1 MDILNHISKAIKEAK
16 WLEITYQNKQNETT
30 QYWIAIKDIEP
41 KSRELMVDMFNAS
54 KSMDSVRAK
63 ISFDRIKSATI
74 LNFCTYEGADTLAA
88 KIESN
93 LDKFQWMNY
102 DHFNHNV
109 LNYYAECNI
118 LDGDPSQKDYALIEG
133 IDLSILRKN
142 KSHKLNDVQMEQIIK
157 QIYHY
162 DVNKASNSHY
172 SLVINCFSI
181 DCGKSKFVMAY
192 YNVSFDPSRKSLV
205 LDKQLRFNKSFLIEG
220 RKHSLFNYINMDVD
234 KFIET
239 FEENYHEYL
248 DIIQENLK
256 SREIINTRPEMM
268 ILQRDLTVNLEETYA
283 VIEAN
288 YENNDLAVPLKSFFG
303 NISKRNNIRRKEP
316 SLIIYDRKIN
326 INQMRVLYNAMKYP
340 VTYVQGPPGTGKTQT
355 IINVVLSAFYN
366 NKTMLICSSNNKPVD
381 GIVEKLKFSYRGETI
396 NFPYLR
402 LGNIEDVKKATSR
415 ILELYNYVV
424 ATSKRSKE
432 DMLEKIK
439 VTSDN
444 KNEKLIELLNIQE
457 QRVEVENYLDNAQRF
472 IDSFSDDKN
481 KTLDVLK
488 KRVEELEEELSKL
501 PEISN
506 EEVTSLFI
514 PLQENHQLSQFLF
527 FKSLQYIE
535 KLKRDKYKPLIDIC
549 SIKDDNDRAT
559 DFNAWIQDDDNMK
572 LLSEAFPVIFSTN
585 ISSRRLGT
593 PNFMFDLVIMD
604 EAGQCNVATA
614 LIPIVRAST
623 LLLVGDP
630 NQLKPVIT
638 LEDKI
643 NRDLMVKYNVPEQYN
658 YKNHSILDVMLENDN
673 ISKYILLKYHYR
685 CGKKI
690 IEFSNQR
697 YYNNSLNL
705 SAVSRIG
712 SLELMNVKNKNVKQK
727 NEAFEEANEIVNY
740 IERNK
745 LTDVFIITPFVNQKD
760 LITDLLKQ
768 KGLDGIGCGT
778 VHSAQGAEK
787 GTIILSTALSTKT
800 SKRTF
805 EWIKNNQELI
815 NVAVTRA
822 KNKLIIAADTDVLN
836 VLSDDKK
843 DDLYNLVEYV
853 KNEGKI
859 SVPPSEA
866 STIEIGNSNGSQAE
880 DEFYKTV
887 SHFCSCHK
895 SFEMERNV
903 KLSKLFKGEKSFAN
917 SSKEFDMVLYETS
930 IFGKKPRIVFEING
944 GEHFGVLS
952 RERSDK
958 SKMTICKEKGIKIIF
973 IPNSFVK
980 NYEYIV
986 DIIASSKNADVPIQ
1000 QTIFDYI

>member
-16 WLEITYQNKQNETT
+16 WLEITYQNKQHDTT

-41 KSRELMVDMFNAS
+41 KSRELTVDMFNAS

-63 ISFDRIKSATI
+63 ISFDRIKSATV
-74 LNFCTYEGADTLAA
+74 LNFCTYEGADKLAA

-118 LDGDPSQKDYALIEG
+118 LNSDPSQKDYALIDG

-142 KSHKLNDVQMEQIIK
+142 KSHNLSDAQMDQIIK
-157 QIYHY
+157 QIYRY
-162 DVNKASNSHY
+162 DVSKASNSHY

-181 DCGKSKFVMAY
+181 DCGKNKFVMAY

-205 LDKQLRFNKSFLIEG
+205 LDKQLHFNKSFLIEG

-239 FEENYHEYL
+239 FEANYHEYL
-248 DIIQENLK
+248 DLIQGNLK

-268 ILQRDLTVNLEETYA
+268 ILQRDLTINLEETYA
-283 VIEAN
+283 VIEAK

-439 VTSDN
+439 VSSDN

-472 IDSFSDDKN
+472 IDSFSDDQSKMI
-481 KTLDVLK
+481 DVLK
-488 KRVEELEEELSKL
+488 KRVNELEEELGKL

-506 EEVTSLFI
+506 EDVTSLFI
-514 PLQENHQLSQFLF
+514 PLQENNQLSQFLF

-549 SIKDDNDRAT
+549 SIKDDNDRST
-559 DFNAWIQDDDNMK
+559 NFNAWIQDDDNMK

-638 LEDKI
+638 LEDQI
-643 NRDLMVKYNVPEQYN
+643 NRELMIKYNVPEQYN

-685 CGKKI
+685 CGKRI

-697 YYNNSLNL
+697 YYNHSLNL

-712 SLELMNVKNKNVKQK
+712 DLELMNVKNKNVKQK

-745 LTDVFIITPFVNQKD
+745 LTDVFIITPFVNQKE

-805 EWIKNNQELI
+805 EWLKNNQELI

-822 KNKLIIAADTDVLN
+822 KDKLIIAADTDVLS

-866 STIEIGNSNGSQAE
+866 PTIEIGSSNGSQAE

-887 SHFCSCHK
+887 SHFCSCHR

-903 KLSKLFKGEKSFAN
+903 KLSKLFKSEKSFAN
-917 SSKEFDMVLYETS
+917 SNKEFDMVLYETS

-958 SKMTICKEKGIKIIF
+958 SKMAICKEKGIKIIF

-986 DIIASSKNADVPIQ
+986 DIIASSKNADIPIQ
-1000 QTIFDYI
+1000 QTIFDLI